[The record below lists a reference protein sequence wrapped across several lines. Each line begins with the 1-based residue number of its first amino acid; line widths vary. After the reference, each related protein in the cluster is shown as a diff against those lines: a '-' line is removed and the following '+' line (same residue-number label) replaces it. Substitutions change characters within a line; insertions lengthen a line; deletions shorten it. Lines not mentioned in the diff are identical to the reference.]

1 MDRIQYD
8 KSAFYAGN
16 AFIFGVIAAV
26 LFDFYG
32 FTALCAFFVVLVVI
46 NLYLFGQENYRAE

>member
-32 FTALCAFFVVLVVI
+32 FTALCAFF
-46 NLYLFGQENYRAE
+46 YGFSRY